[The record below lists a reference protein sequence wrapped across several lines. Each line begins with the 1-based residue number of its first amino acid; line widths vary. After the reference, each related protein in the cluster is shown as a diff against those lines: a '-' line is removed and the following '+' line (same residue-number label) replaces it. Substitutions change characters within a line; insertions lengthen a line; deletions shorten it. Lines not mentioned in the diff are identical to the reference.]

1 MQGEKF
7 MMKMVKIAVAGAAAA
22 GLLGLRL
29 LVRRSR
35 LRRR

>member
-22 GLLGLRL
+22 GLLGAAPAGA
-29 LVRRSR
+29 SQSAPS
-35 LRRR
+35 